1 MQRQENTKECLLMQ
15 GHGREEEAGET
26 SCGQIVDAFICLAM
40 NFILL
45 TN

>member
-1 MQRQENTKECLLMQ
+1 MQ
-15 GHGREEEAGET
+15 GHGREEEAGEA
-26 SCGQIVDAFICLAM
+26 SWGQIVDAFICLAM